1 MNKLHS
7 DSWRPT
13 ASLETLRLRAGLLAQ
28 IRRFCADR
36 GLLEVETPAL
46 SAAGVPDLGLEQMTV
61 KAAGLGTGPCYL
73 QTSPEYAMKRLLAAD
88 TGDIYQICRVFRDEE
103 LGRWH
108 EPEFTLFEW
117 YRVGWDEDQLMS
129 EVESL
134 LVTLL
139 QPHRRLTPTVRMS
152 YQDAFHDF
160 LRVDPLGNDAKLRAA
175 LSREAINIPADI
187 SGNGVLDLAL
197 SQVIIPRLDPHA
209 ISFIYDF
216 PASQAALA
224 KIKFQ
229 EPPVAARFEAFSG
242 GIELANGFGE
252 LTEPDEQRQ
261 RFDKDLAL
269 RHRGGRHGPP
279 LDERFLEALRH
290 GLPPCAGVAVGVDRV
305 VALAAGLTN
314 IAATMSFAH
323 GSESS

>member
-1 MNKLHS
+1 LNS
-7 DSWRPT
+7 VSWRPT
-13 ASLETLRLRAGLLAQ
+13 ASLETLRLRAELLAE

-46 SAAGVPDLGLEQMTV
+46 SAAGAPDPALEHMTV
-61 KAAGLGTGPCYL
+61 QAAGLGAEPCYL
-73 QTSPEYAMKRLLAAD
+73 HTSPEVAMKRLLAAD
-88 TGDIYQICRVFRDEE
+88 AGDIYQICRVFRDGE

-108 EPEFTLFEW
+108 EPEFTLLEW
-117 YRVGWDEDQLMS
+117 YRVGWDEEQLMG

-139 QPHRRLTPTVRMS
+139 KPHRRLAPAVRMS
-152 YQDAFHDF
+152 YRDAFRDF
-160 LRVDPLGNDAKLRAA
+160 LSVDPFADGPELRDA
-175 LSREAINIPADI
+175 LSREAIDIPADTA
-187 SGNGVLDLAL
+187 GDGLLDLAL
-197 SQVIIPRLDPHA
+197 SQAIVPRLDPHA

-224 KIKFQ
+224 RIKPQ

-252 LTEPDEQRQ
+252 LTDVAEHRK
-261 RFDKDLAL
+261 RFDAALAL

-279 LDERFLEALRH
+279 PDERFLEALLH

-305 VALAAGLTN
+305 VALAAGLTGV
-314 IAATMSFAH
+314 AATMSFAH
-323 GSESS
+323 GADSEPN

>member
-1 MNKLHS
+1 MNS
-7 DSWRPT
+7 VSWRPT
-13 ASLETLRLRAGLLAQ
+13 ASLETLRLRAELLAE

-46 SAAGVPDLGLEQMTV
+46 SAAGAPDPALEHMTV
-61 KAAGLGTGPCYL
+61 QAAGLGAEPCYL
-73 QTSPEYAMKRLLAAD
+73 HTSPEVAMKRLLAAEA
-88 TGDIYQICRVFRDEE
+88 GDIYQICRVFRDGE

-108 EPEFTLFEW
+108 EPEFTLLEW
-117 YRVGWDEDQLMS
+117 YRVGWDEEQLMG

-139 QPHRRLTPTVRMS
+139 KPHRRLAPAVRMS
-152 YQDAFHDF
+152 YQDAFRDF
-160 LRVDPLGNDAKLRAA
+160 LNVDPFADGPELRDA
-175 LSREAINIPADI
+175 LSRESIDIPADTA
-187 SGNGVLDLAL
+187 GDGLLDLAL
-197 SQVIIPRLDPHA
+197 SQAIVPRLDPHA
-209 ISFIYDF
+209 ISFIHDF

-224 KIKFQ
+224 RIKPQ

-252 LTEPDEQRQ
+252 LTDVAEHRK
-261 RFDKDLAL
+261 RFDEALAL

-279 LDERFLEALRH
+279 PDERFLEALRH

-305 VALAAGLTN
+305 VALAAGLTGV
-314 IAATMSFAH
+314 AATMTFAH
-323 GSESS
+323 GTDSEPN